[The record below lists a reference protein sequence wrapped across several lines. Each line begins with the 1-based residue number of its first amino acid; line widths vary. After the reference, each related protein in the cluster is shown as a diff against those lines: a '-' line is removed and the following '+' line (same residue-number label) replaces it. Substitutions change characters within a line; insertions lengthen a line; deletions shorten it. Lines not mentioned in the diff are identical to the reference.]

1 LFTGFTNPLISIALG
16 VCGAFGKAT
25 ASATAEVTLPQPSGP
40 QHEIVK
46 QILSYFVRHPRAVDS
61 LAGVARW
68 RLLEEQIYR
77 SVQQTEAALEWLVA
91 KGYLQDVRQAGTD
104 RLYKL
109 NLERRAEAVR
119 FLAAGKSA
127 KGEM

>member
-1 LFTGFTNPLISIALG
+1 MS
-16 VCGAFGKAT
+16 
-25 ASATAEVTLPQPSGP
+25 QPSGP
-40 QHEIVK
+40 QQEIVK

-91 KGYLQDVRQAGTD
+91 KGYLHDVRQAGTD

-109 NLERRAEAVR
+109 NLKRRSEAVR
-119 FLAAGKSA
+119 FLAAKRRA
-127 KGEM
+127 KDEM